1 MTPMASFWCPY
12 CKPWT
17 YCTPCSIDNYEFVIA
32 GWVIDL
38 KVNKNYISL
47 TVIAGNMHLWFLKL
61 SYIILV
67 NSLLILHLCA

>member
-47 TVIAGNMHLWFLKL
+47 TVIAGNMHL
-61 SYIILV
+61 
-67 NSLLILHLCA
+67 